1 MNPSKLLKGLV
12 TTFALLLTTTTF
24 IFAQAKPPASPGAT
38 ATGTLKNGA
47 HITISY
53 SSPSVK
59 GRAIWGA
66 LVPFDKVWRAGANN
80 ATLIETDKDV
90 KVEGKTLAAGK
101 YSIYAIPGQ
110 QDWVI
115 IINSV
120 TGQSGMN
127 HDGST
132 TLDSAKDV
140 MRVTVKS
147 KQSVSMNERLVYTIN
162 ENGFVL
168 SWEHLDVPVSIK

>member
-1 MNPSKLLKGLV
+1 MKHLKLFKGLV
-12 TTFALLLTTTTF
+12 MTLALLLTASF
-24 IFAQAKPPASPGAT
+24 VFSQAKPPASPAAT

-47 HITISY
+47 HISISY
-53 SSPSVK
+53 SSPAVK
-59 GRAIWGA
+59 GREIWGA

-80 ATLIETDKDV
+80 ATIIETDKVV

-110 QDWVI
+110 QEWVI

-120 TGQSGMN
+120 TGQGGMN

-132 TLDSAKDV
+132 TLDPAKDV
-140 MRVTVKS
+140 MRVSVKS
-147 KQSVSMNERLVYTIN
+147 KKSETMNERLVYTVN

-168 SWEHLDVPVSIK
+168 SWDHLDVPVSIK

>member
-1 MNPSKLLKGLV
+1 MKLLQLFKGLV
-12 TTFALLLTTTTF
+12 MTSALLLTTSF
-24 IFAQAKPPASPGAT
+24 IFSQAKPPASPAAT

-53 SSPSVK
+53 SSPAVK
-59 GRAIWGA
+59 GREIWGA

-80 ATLIETDKDV
+80 ATLLETDKDV

-101 YSIYAIPGQ
+101 YSIYAIPGEKE
-110 QDWVI
+110 WVI

-120 TGQSGMN
+120 TGQAGMN

-132 TLDSAKDV
+132 TLDPAKDV

-147 KQSVSMNERLVYTIN
+147 KKSATMNERLVYTIN
-162 ENGFVL
+162 EQGFVL
-168 SWEHLDVPVSIK
+168 SWEYLDVPVSIK